1 MIIIEYSVAVMHGRI
16 IDVKYFVYNDMPWK
30 YLFFLCSSYFKMIY
44 DEERYDIQVVTDSGE
59 VEMILEEFF
68 QNIEYKEMK
77 ILIKDS
83 LIFIKEFCFINVI
96 NS

>member
-1 MIIIEYSVAVMHGRI
+1 MHGKI

-30 YLFFLCSSYFKMIY
+30 YLSFLGSSYFKMIY
-44 DEERYDIQVVTDSGE
+44 DEERYDIQVVMDSGE
-59 VEMILEEFF
+59 VEMILEELF